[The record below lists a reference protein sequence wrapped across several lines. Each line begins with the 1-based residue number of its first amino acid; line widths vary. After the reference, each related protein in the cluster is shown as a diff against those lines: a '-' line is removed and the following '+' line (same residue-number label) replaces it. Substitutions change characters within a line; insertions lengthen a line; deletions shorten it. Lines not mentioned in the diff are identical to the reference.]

1 MQCVKIVDHKK
12 FHCLKNCRGLQVT
25 SFDALEPA
33 PELNRIT
40 AQLSKDYQNFKGVD
54 ILKGMAFSENTTL
67 S

>member
-1 MQCVKIVDHKK
+1 M
-12 FHCLKNCRGLQVT
+12 T

-54 ILKGMAFSENTTL
+54 ILKGMAFSENTTC
-67 S
+67 